1 LNKDATGKC
10 RNLHRFLAGWARHCL
25 TAIRLQRRLERYEAA
40 LQEGEIVMST
50 TTTPLSPQGLA
61 RTAGPGGRRQSR
73 RPRHVIAAVI
83 AAGAVCL
90 ALAMQASAAGAST
103 TFTPPTPD
111 VGIVPFA
118 GDVYTTSSNG
128 TLIPVFPGSTPL
140 SAPLYNLAGGALNVT
155 WGQWSSATA
164 TSYAWTVTFK
174 GTTYTHFA
182 IGMSGLVPDGV
193 YSLFYRTFA
202 PDSNNAFC
210 PDVEPSI
217 ALPAAFPRPQ
227 KPDPD
232 SFIAGSSGKALFVA
246 SVAQDLL
253 AAQQLSIS
261 VIYHFNGQTYGPVAN
276 AAEAAGPVNNGLCR
290 SSYGVDAMRQMLIIQ
305 K

>member
-1 LNKDATGKC
+1 
-10 RNLHRFLAGWARHCL
+10 
-25 TAIRLQRRLERYEAA
+25 
-40 LQEGEIVMST
+40 MSI
-50 TTTPLSPQGLA
+50 TTTPPSPEGPA
-61 RTAGPGGRRQSR
+61 RLAGPGRGRGIARSR
-73 RPRHVIAAVI
+73 RTLAAVI
-83 AAGAVCL
+83 AAGAACV
-90 ALAMQASAAGAST
+90 ALAVQAPVAQAST
-103 TFTPPTPD
+103 IFTAPAPD

-128 TLIPVFPGSTPL
+128 TLIAVDPASTAA

-164 TSYAWTVTFK
+164 TSYAWTVTFD
-174 GTTYTHFA
+174 GTTYTDLV

-210 PDVEPSI
+210 PDVEPSV
-217 ALPAAFPRPQ
+217 ALTAAFPRLQ
-227 KPDPD
+227 EPDSD
-232 SFIAGSSGKALFVA
+232 SFIASSSGKALFVA
-246 SVAQDLL
+246 SVPEDLL
-253 AAQQLSIS
+253 AAQSLSIS

-276 AAEAAGPVNNGLCR
+276 AGEAAGPVASNNGLCQ

>member
-1 LNKDATGKC
+1 MNA
-10 RNLHRFLAGWARHCL
+10 
-25 TAIRLQRRLERYEAA
+25 
-40 LQEGEIVMST
+40 
-50 TTTPLSPQGLA
+50 TTTPFSPEGRA
-61 RTAGPGGRRQSR
+61 RTAGLGRRRGSP
-73 RPRHVIAAVI
+73 RPRRVIAAVI
-83 AAGAVCL
+83 AVGAVCI
-90 ALAMQASAAGAST
+90 ALAVQAPVAGAST
-103 TFTPPTPD
+103 TFTTPTQD

-128 TLIPVFPGSTPL
+128 TLIPVLPASTPA
-140 SAPLYNLAGGALNVT
+140 STPLYNLAGNALNVT

-164 TSYAWTVTFK
+164 TSYAWTVTFH
-174 GTTYTHFA
+174 GTTYTDFV

-193 YSLFYRTFA
+193 YSLFYRTFV

-210 PDVEPSI
+210 PNVEPSI
-217 ALPAAFPRPQ
+217 ALTAAFPRLQ

-253 AAQQLSIS
+253 AAQGLSIS
-261 VIYHFNGQTYGPVAN
+261 VIYHFDGQTYGPVAN
-276 AAEAAGPVNNGLCR
+276 AAEAAGPVAATGLCR
-290 SSYGVDAMRQMLIIQ
+290 SSYGIDAMRQMLIIQ